1 MKPRWLF
8 LNLVIWSVSV
18 AATAQNARAPESDPT
33 LTAPEWTL
41 HEPGDASRLN
51 GQLFLLS
58 SSAGSDSSS
67 RASSGEGNLNAASVP
82 PAPTMAVATAIE
94 TPCDRPAELFDAS
107 EYDGPLKRFAA
118 WFARN
123 PEMTTVPAR
132 RKNGQKICGLNLGQ
146 KFDMFVETSIDPV
159 TFMGAAAS
167 AGFSQWQNDDSKW
180 GQGASA
186 YGKRYGAALID
197 TEASNFFGQF
207 FYPVIFRQD
216 PRYYRKGTGTTWGRI
231 GYAMSHTFVARSD
244 SGNKMPNYS
253 LWATTASTVAMSNL
267 YHPGNDQG
275 FPPAATRVG
284 LSIGSSMGYDLLREF
299 WPEVVRKLRL
309 PFRER
314 GVIPATPAAKP

>member
-1 MKPRWLF
+1 MTPRWLF
-8 LNLVIWSVSV
+8 FVIIWSLGG
-18 AATAQNARAPESDPT
+18 AAIAQSLSATGPAPA
-33 LTAPEWTL
+33 LIAPQWTL
-41 HEPGDASRLN
+41 HVSGDAARLN
-51 GQLFLLS
+51 GQPFMLVSNPEGESSLL
-58 SSAGSDSSS
+58 
-67 RASSGEGNLNAASVP
+67 ASTGAGNLNSSSVP
-82 PAPTMAVATAIE
+82 PALTTAVATAIE

-132 RKNGQKICGLNLGQ
+132 RNNGQKICGLDAGQ

-159 TFMGAAAS
+159 TFIGAAAS

-216 PRYYRKGTGTTWGRI
+216 PRYYRKGHGTTWGRI

-244 SGNKMPNYS
+244 SGNKIPNYS

-284 LSIGSSMGYDLLREF
+284 ISIGSSMGYDLLREF

>member
-8 LNLVIWSVSV
+8 SAIVWLLGFP
-18 AATAQNARAPESDPT
+18 ALAQSGRAPEADRT
-33 LTAPEWTL
+33 LIAPEWTL
-41 HEPGDASRLN
+41 RDPGDVWRIN
-51 GQLFLLS
+51 GQLLMLS
-58 SSAGSDSSS
+58 SSSGGDSSS
-67 RASSGEGNLNAASVP
+67 RAMVNEENLNTATVPSVP
-82 PAPTMAVATAIE
+82 TTAVATAIE

-107 EYDGPLKRFAA
+107 EYDGPLKRIAA

-132 RKNGQKICGLNLGQ
+132 RKNGQKICGLNVGQ

-159 TFMGAAAS
+159 TFIGAAAG

-216 PRYYRKGTGTTWGRI
+216 PRYYRKGHGSTRERL
-231 GYAMSHTFVARSD
+231 GYAMLHTLVARSD
-244 SGNKMPNYS
+244 SGNRMPNYS
-253 LWATTASTVAMSNL
+253 LWATTASTVALSNL

-284 LSIGSSMGYDLLREF
+284 ISIAGSMGYDLLREF

-314 GVIPATPAAKP
+314 SVIPATSAAKP